1 MWVEFPT
8 DPKAVEMEDQFLV
21 GRDILVKPVTTA
33 NQLQTTVYLPSGEV
47 RTHTCVRLDVSHHA
61 WFALLL
67 TLSRCVC
74 RVCRVS
80 CVVSQLWYDY
90 ETGKTYG
97 DAPYHTIDTPLAKMP
112 VFQRGGSVL
121 VRKDRPRRSTT
132 QMKDDPYTLV
142 VALNANGAADGE
154 LYVDDGKSYDYQ
166 TKNAYLR
173 RLFRFQGTE
182 LTSAS
187 VRTHLPA
194 LGTDWAVFG

>member
-1 MWVEFPT
+1 
-8 DPKAVEMEDQFLV
+8 
-21 GRDILVKPVTTA
+21 
-33 NQLQTTVYLPSGEV
+33 
-47 RTHTCVRLDVSHHA
+47 
-61 WFALLL
+61 
-67 TLSRCVC
+67 
-74 RVCRVS
+74 
-80 CVVSQLWYDY
+80 VSQLWYDY